1 MSEPIV
7 FCLDLDGTL
16 QGNVNPQLIE
26 HELIHS
32 MNNIIVHGKK
42 IRYNTQA
49 LYNDMS
55 KGLIRPY
62 VRETLYGIKNK
73 HKNIEFFIYTAS
85 ADEWANFILTKIN
98 KFLFQDDK
106 TIINKP
112 FLTRK
117 HCIGNGK
124 KSIENVQDIISKSL
138 KNKYP
143 NSNFNH
149 IYLVDNN
156 IVLQIAELKRLILC
170 PSYDYKVT
178 INPMRNLNEEH
189 LTKYF
194 NKISHELF
202 RKPSKHKIEMLKI
215 YYDNAYT
222 EFENT
227 EQQNEKFKDD
237 NYWMHF
243 GLIVMKSKLNTEK
256 DINQMIQ
263 KLQKLY
269 MTSKFDKFLKNIF

>member
-1 MSEPIV
+1 MSEPVV

-16 QGNVNPQLIE
+16 QGDVNPQLVE

-32 MNNIIVHGKK
+32 MNNVIVHGKK

-49 LYNDMS
+49 LYTDMS
-55 KGLIRPY
+55 QGLIRPY
-62 VRETLYGIKNK
+62 VRETLNGIKNK

-98 KFLFQDDK
+98 KYLFQDDK

-117 HCIGNGK
+117 HCMENGK
-124 KSIENVQDIISKSL
+124 KSIKNVQPIIANSL
-138 KNKYP
+138 KKKYP
-143 NSNFNH
+143 DSSFDH

-156 IVLQIAELKRLILC
+156 IVLQLSEMQRLILC

-178 INPMRNLNEEH
+178 INPMRNFQEEH
-189 LTKYF
+189 ITKYH

-202 RKPSKHKIEMLKI
+202 GKSSKHKIELLKM
-215 YYDNAYT
+215 YYDNAYK
-222 EFENT
+222 EFEHT
-227 EQQNEKFKDD
+227 EQRNRSFTDD
-237 NYWMHF
+237 DYWMHF
-243 GLIVMKSKLNTEK
+243 GLVVRKSKLDSENDVK
-256 DINQMIQ
+256 QLIR
-263 KLQKLY
+263 KLQELY
-269 MTSKFDKFLKNIF
+269 MTTKFKSFLKNIF